1 MKKILVITIMI
12 CGMIFTGLIAPEVQ
26 AFEIITE
33 DDLVRRVVVETDL
46 IKTADNAIIL
56 MDASESMG
64 KTFPGTNMTRY
75 EIMVQTLKERN
86 KMLPDLGYNIG
97 LYTYNPWKAI
107 YPVQAYDSDS
117 FAAALNRLPKKPKGP
132 TMLQQGLHKLGP
144 ILKQLSGKTVVFIV
158 TDGTFTK
165 MPGLKPAAKARQL
178 AAKHDVCFYV
188 ISTADDRASQRVLEN
203 VASFDFCSRVIPFA
217 AFIGRP
223 EFNSGALFVVR
234 ATARVE
240 TVTEERIVGI
250 KLDNTQFGFNR
261 ADIGSEYKPRLD
273 RLGSF
278 LEQNPETYAVVAGF
292 TDSTGSEEYNLGLSM
307 RRAIGVSEY
316 VVSNFNVSPD
326 RLVPLWFGAA
336 NPIAGNDTREGRRMN
351 RRVEIA
357 VAGM

>member
-1 MKKILVITIMI
+1 MMI
-12 CGMIFTGLIAPEVQ
+12 CGLMTGLIATKAS

-33 DDLVRRVVVETDL
+33 DDLVQKVVVEEDL

-75 EIMVQTLKERN
+75 EVMVQALKDRA
-86 KMLPDLGYNIG
+86 KRLPDLGYNIG

-107 YPVQAYDSDS
+107 YPVQAFDSDS
-117 FAAALNRLPKKPKGP
+117 FAAALDNMPKKPKGP

-158 TDGTFTK
+158 TDGTYTK
-165 MPGLKPAAKARQL
+165 MAGTSPSYKAKEL
-178 AAKHDVCFYV
+178 AAKYDVCFYV
-188 ISTADDRASQRVLEN
+188 ISTADDRASQRVLET

-217 AFIGRP
+217 AFVGRP
-223 EFNSGALFVVR
+223 EYNTGALFVVR

-250 KLDNTQFGFNR
+250 KLNNIQFGFNR
-261 ADIGSEYKPRLD
+261 AEIDSEFKTRLN

-292 TDSTGSEEYNLGLSM
+292 TDSTGSEDYNLGLSM

-326 RLVPLWFGAA
+326 RLVPLWFGKA
-336 NPIAGNDTREGRRMN
+336 NPVAGNDTSEGRSMN

>member
-1 MKKILVITIMI
+1 MKKTILIAMMI
-12 CGMIFTGLIAPEVQ
+12 CGLMTGLIATKGS

-33 DDLVRRVVVETDL
+33 EDLVRKIVVETDL

-56 MDASESMG
+56 MDSSDSMG
-64 KTFPGTNMTRY
+64 KTFPGTNMSRY

-86 KMLPDLGYNIG
+86 KRLPDLGYNIG

-117 FAAALNRLPKKPKGP
+117 FAAALDRLPKKPKGP
-132 TMLQQGLHKLGP
+132 TMLQQALHKLGP
-144 ILKQLSGKTVVFIV
+144 ILENLSGRTVVFIV
-158 TDGTFTK
+158 TDGTFSK

-178 AAKHDVCFYV
+178 AEKHNVCFYV
-188 ISTADDRASQRVLEN
+188 ISTADDRASQRVLET
-203 VASFDFCSRVIPFA
+203 VASFDFCSRVVPFA

-223 EFNSGALFVVR
+223 EFNTGALYVVR

-250 KLDNTQFGFNR
+250 KLNNIQFGFDR
-261 ADIGSEYKPRLD
+261 ADIGSEFKTRLN

-278 LEQNPETYAVVAGF
+278 LEQNPDTYAVVAGF

-316 VVSNFNVSPD
+316 IVSNFNVTPD
-326 RLVPLWFGAA
+326 RLVPLWFGKA
-336 NPIAGNDTREGRRMN
+336 NPLAGNDTREGRRMN